1 MGFGVPSLSYRLGVF
16 ALDKCK
22 QKKKDCLAFS
32 TDQDNKSSQIFI
44 TSLASNSEERFQFK
58 QTFGFSRPYSEVWPM
73 KLTNHSECTNQKL
86 Y

>member
-16 ALDKCK
+16 ALDKLK
-22 QKKKDCLAFS
+22 QKKKDCLAYS

-44 TSLASNSEERFQFK
+44 TSLASNREERFQFK
-58 QTFGFSRPYSEVWPM
+58 QTFGFSRPYSEVWPV